1 MSEATFRRAGTR
13 ANSSTQSRGS
23 CTLLH
28 TLPTGLAA
36 SMLAILQQG
45 VSVMY
50 SCPYIKQSNSIKK
63 SVGMHQG
70 AELPQLFSPKPLR
83 ACSRVTSKPRQM
95 SSAWMVPQHPGV
107 LMPGTDPQ
115 CQKANKKTHTNRAS
129 WCHTLTLHL
138 PNSPLISLCTHSGIK
153 HMHQS
158 FTLCCAAAHRGGIA
172 PALISPTTIS
182 QIKAAP
188 ALSSFTTAVREQ
200 REKSTRGT
208 DAVVWR
214 KRERKR
220 YHCSLKAS
228 RNVSIQ
234 LIQAYTRS
242 GRAQD
247 YCEENLGHIWS
258 QQHSC
263 HALNGHVKQ
272 GLQQGPLFA
281 EEGWVFFFSFQFYN
295 FPSLRCIFRQRWE
308 YIWVFNWGEGFSYK
322 SLKWFSKWNF
332 CRIV

>member
-1 MSEATFRRAGTR
+1 
-13 ANSSTQSRGS
+13 
-23 CTLLH
+23 
-28 TLPTGLAA
+28 
-36 SMLAILQQG
+36 
-45 VSVMY
+45 
-50 SCPYIKQSNSIKK
+50 
-63 SVGMHQG
+63 
-70 AELPQLFSPKPLR
+70 
-83 ACSRVTSKPRQM
+83 
-95 SSAWMVPQHPGV
+95 
-107 LMPGTDPQ
+107 MPGIDPHR
-115 CQKANKKTHTNRAS
+115 QKANKKPRTNRAS
-129 WCHTLTLHL
+129 WCRTLTLHL
-138 PNSPLISLCTHSGIK
+138 PNSPLISLCTHSVTK

-158 FTLCCAAAHRGGIA
+158 FTLRCVAAHRGGIA

-182 QIKAAP
+182 QIKAVP

-208 DAVVWR
+208 DAAVWR

-220 YHCSLKAS
+220 HHRSLKAS

-234 LIQAYTRS
+234 LIQSYTRS

-263 HALNGHVKQ
+263 HTLNGHVKQ
-272 GLQQGPLFA
+272 GPQQGPLFA
-281 EEGWVFFFSFQFYN
+281 EEGWVLVFFFSVQFYN
-295 FPSLRCIFRQRWE
+295 FPSLRCIFQQHCE
-308 YIWVFNWGEGFSYK
+308 CIWVFNWGEGFSYK